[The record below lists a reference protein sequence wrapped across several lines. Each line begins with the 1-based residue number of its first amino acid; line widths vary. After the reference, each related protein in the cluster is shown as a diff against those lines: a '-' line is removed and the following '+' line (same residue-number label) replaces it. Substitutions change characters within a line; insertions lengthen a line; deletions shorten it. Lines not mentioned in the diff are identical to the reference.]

1 VGYTTTGEQTYATLV
16 KLVSRITLKKVKTFK
31 GMDGVGINAVKAKI
45 AEMAP
50 SQRSSVRRGRQSSTK
65 S

>member
-1 VGYTTTGEQTYATLV
+1 VAPRYTVGIGEKRGILA
-16 KLVSRITLKKVKTFK
+16 SRITLKKVKTFK